1 VPVEPSRLPT
11 LPPARERNEKKDRSA
26 SWVAVLFRTFLAGAV
41 AFAIT
46 SWGILPL
53 LSKDEPADTPAPE
66 PAATLAPA
74 PPATA
79 SAPPALRSEDLDPP
93 SGLELP
99 AGHGLLEI
107 ETAGTESIYVDE
119 AFVGRGP
126 VRRVPLPAGRHG
138 VEIRGETSSS
148 RIEVALAAGRRVRIP
163 APGVPAPAT
172 SATR

>member
-1 VPVEPSRLPT
+1 
-11 LPPARERNEKKDRSA
+11 
-26 SWVAVLFRTFLAGAV
+26 VAVLFRTVLAGAV
-41 AFAIT
+41 AFGIT

-53 LSKDEPADTPAPE
+53 LSKDETASAPTPE

-74 PPATA
+74 PTA

-126 VRRVPLPAGRHG
+126 VRRVPLPAGAHG

-148 RIEVALAAGRRVRIP
+148 RIDVTLAAGRRVRIP
-163 APGVPAPAT
+163 AAGVPGPAT